1 MYEKFRNDFVLELA
15 ELPSETTN
23 IIINALD
30 KVALKYEFTQK
41 ELSLTTY
48 KGELPNIAKLYLVV
62 KKMAGL
68 SDGTL
73 NNYKLIL
80 ELFFNQVMKPPELIE
95 PNDIRMFLFIYQQDH
110 GVSFRTLDKYRE
122 YIARFFAWSNNEGYI
137 QNNPAKHIPAIKHE
151 VKPRM
156 ALSQIELE
164 YIRNSCETLR
174 ETAIIEILYSTGCR
188 VSELVAL
195 QKTDIN
201 WHEKTV
207 HLYGKG
213 RKHRTS
219 FINAK
224 AEVALLKYL
233 DSRSDSSNYLFVSE
247 RRPYKNLTKEGIEKI
262 VREIGNRAFCKT
274 NKNITPHILRHT
286 TATTA
291 LQNGMPIADISQLL
305 GHENIDTT
313 MIYAKSSL
321 ENVQAGHKKYIV

>member
-1 MYEKFRNDFVLELA
+1 
-15 ELPSETTN
+15 
-23 IIINALD
+23 
-30 KVALKYEFTQK
+30 
-41 ELSLTTY
+41 
-48 KGELPNIAKLYLVV
+48 
-62 KKMAGL
+62 MAGL

-122 YIARFFAWSNNEGYI
+122 YIARFFAWANNEEYI

-195 QKTDIN
+195 QKTDVN

-233 DSRSDSSNYLFVSE
+233 DSRNDSSNYLFVSE
-247 RRPYKNLTKEGIEKI
+247 RRPYKNLTKEDIEKI